1 MPIEYKGGTKLLN
14 YSISVFID
22 TNIFIEAK
30 YDFSSKGIFSTL
42 NKYIS
47 DGKIRLFISNI
58 VENEVK
64 KHLNEDAAILCN
76 FFKDA
81 RTNVLKKFSSNI
93 LDDTSVA
100 NLFKKLE
107 KDALKSEMVL
117 LFDKFIEESKAT
129 VLDNIGVDCN
139 QIVSDYFSGTPPFE
153 TKDSKKYEFPD
164 AIMAAK
170 LKILFNVENPIYIIS
185 NDNGF
190 RSSLNDEKGFNT
202 FESLK
207 EVFNLIN
214 KETKIYE
221 DITSFILNSD
231 THNLIC
237 AMLTENLNNKDIDVD
252 GLDCDRKGI
261 CEGYDYVEVYIDDIS
276 QVDFEFGSVDDI
288 TENTVNITL
297 SCTSSITAICSYLD
311 ESNSAW
317 DSEED
322 EYIYAEWGSIE
333 EKHQPNFDCEVIF
346 SINRESEGVN
356 FEIGSIHFNISL
368 DQCTRVSR
376 RYIESEDPAE
386 VAKAEEMEALE
397 EYYKH

>member
-1 MPIEYKGGTKLLN
+1 MLN
-14 YSISVFID
+14 YPISVFLD
-22 TNIFIEAK
+22 TNIFIGAK
-30 YDFSSKGIFSTL
+30 YDFSSKGILNTL

-76 FFKDA
+76 IFKDA

-100 NLFKKLE
+100 NLFKKIE
-107 KDALKSEMVL
+107 KDELKSEMVL

-129 VLDNIGVDCN
+129 VLDNSSVDCN
-139 QIVSDYFSGTPPFE
+139 QIVSDYFSGSPPFE
-153 TKDSKKYEFPD
+153 TKDSKKHEFPD

-170 LKILFNVENPIYIIS
+170 LKLLFNMENPIYIIS
-185 NDNGF
+185 NDSGF
-190 RSSLNDEKGFNT
+190 RSSLNNEKGFNT

-214 KETKIYE
+214 METKIYE
-221 DITSFILNSD
+221 VITSFILNPD
-231 THNLIC
+231 THNLISD
-237 AMLTENLNNKDIDVD
+237 MITEELHNKDIDVD
-252 GLDCDRKGI
+252 GYDYDRKGI
-261 CEGYDYVEVYIDDIS
+261 CEGYDYEEVYIDDIS
-276 QVDFEFGSVDDI
+276 QVDFEFSSVDDI
-288 TENTVNITL
+288 TEDTVNITL
-297 SCTSSITAICSYLD
+297 SCTASITAICSYLD
-311 ESNSAW
+311 ESRSAW
-317 DSEED
+317 DPEED
-322 EYIYAEWGSIE
+322 EYIFSEWGSIE

-346 SINRESEGVN
+346 SINREGEEIN
-356 FEIGSIHFNISL
+356 FEIESTDFNISL
-368 DQCTRVSR
+368 DQWTRLSR
-376 RYIESEDPAE
+376 RYIEPEDPAE